1 MVTAKVEAL
10 SEKNITTHTIETR
23 NMPQGLSL
31 SKISSNTV
39 NVKIEG
45 TQKELKKISADDVEV
60 WVDLAGKSEGK
71 ESVVLYAKTKK
82 GTIENLTPQ
91 KVTVTLKQE

>member
-1 MVTAKVEAL
+1 M
-10 SEKNITTHTIETR
+10 
-23 NMPQGLSL
+23 
-31 SKISSNTV
+31 
-39 NVKIEG
+39 KIEG